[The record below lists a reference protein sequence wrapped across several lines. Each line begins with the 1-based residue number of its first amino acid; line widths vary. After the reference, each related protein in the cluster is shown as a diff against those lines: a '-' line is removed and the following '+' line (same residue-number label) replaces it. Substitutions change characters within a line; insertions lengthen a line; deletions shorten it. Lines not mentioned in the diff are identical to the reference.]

1 MELKEIIS
9 RRRSTRKF
17 LPTPVE
23 RERLER
29 VVEMALQAPSSRNS
43 RSTRFMIV
51 QNPDLLEKMSR
62 MRDYGSA
69 FMKDAAAAI
78 LVMGDKRATDLWI
91 DNCAISATTLQLAVV
106 DEGLASCWDT
116 SMTAPA
122 CRPSPMAA
130 RLTTTCASCSTCPSI
145 TVFSAPWRSVI
156 PTSSPSPCL
165 HTRARSESFG
175 SKIA

>member
-106 DEGLASCWDT
+106 DEGLASCWVHVND
-116 SMTAPA
+116 
-122 CRPSPMAA
+122 R
-130 RLTTTCASCSTCPSI
+130 
-145 TVFSAPWRSVI
+145 
-156 PTSSPSPCL
+156 PCL
-165 HTRARSESFG
+165 QAEPDGRKADNYLRELLDLPEHYGILCAVALGYSDFEPKPLPPYEGEERVFW
-175 SKIA
+175 K

>member
-9 RRRSTRKF
+9 RRRSTRKV

-78 LVMGDKRATDLWI
+78 LVMGDKRVTDLWI

-106 DEGLASCWDT
+106 DEGLASCWVHVND
-116 SMTAPA
+116 
-122 CRPSPMAA
+122 R
-130 RLTTTCASCSTCPSI
+130 
-145 TVFSAPWRSVI
+145 
-156 PTSSPSPCL
+156 PCL
-165 HTRARSESFG
+165 QAEPDGRKADDYLRELLDLPEHYGILCAVALGFSDFEPKPLPPYEGEERVIW
-175 SKIA
+175 K

>member
-106 DEGLASCWDT
+106 DEGLASCWVHVND
-116 SMTAPA
+116 
-122 CRPSPMAA
+122 R
-130 RLTTTCASCSTCPSI
+130 
-145 TVFSAPWRSVI
+145 
-156 PTSSPSPCL
+156 PCL
-165 HTRARSESFG
+165 QAEPDGRKADDYLRELLDLPEHYGILCAVALGYSDFEPKPLPQYEGEERVIW
-175 SKIA
+175 K